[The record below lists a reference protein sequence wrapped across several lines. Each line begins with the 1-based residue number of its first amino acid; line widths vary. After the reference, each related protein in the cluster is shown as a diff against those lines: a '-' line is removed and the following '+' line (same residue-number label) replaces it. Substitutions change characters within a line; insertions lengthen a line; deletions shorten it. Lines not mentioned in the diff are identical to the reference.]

1 MGTSQTML
9 KNNKEGD
16 QVLLKGM
23 FLLALT
29 IDPLYM

>member
-9 KNNKEGD
+9 KNNKECD
-16 QVLLKGM
+16 QLLLKGQ

-29 IDPLYM
+29 MYPLYM